1 MALKNLSH
9 LGRLVI
15 VVYREYEIKRERKKK
30 RVRFGVFFC
39 SNQRKARKS
48 TDFSGK
54 NFTYLF
60 LLVSHTSRCA
70 EKPYFPLEH
79 PLHSASITR
88 RSRAGIVLTSEK

>member
-1 MALKNLSH
+1 VKES
-9 LGRLVI
+9 
-15 VVYREYEIKRERKKK
+15 EIRSFFLFNSKKSPKKK
-30 RVRFGVFFC
+30 CFF
-39 SNQRKARKS
+39 RKMEK
-48 TDFSGK
+48 K